1 MTKSLYAHQDISIDN
16 LPGEIWLDVPDLI
29 NCYRISNLGRVRR
42 LESEGKDKR
51 GYLRSRKEMI
61 IKPVRRSSWN
71 AFLKEERL
79 YLSVSLSKDRKTHN
93 WGLARLVCYCFV
105 EKFDLNDKNK
115 YVLYKDG
122 DPLNVTADN
131 LFVGTPKDKNLLM
144 QANGRKSDISKSLSP
159 EEIRLRQLKINQIK
173 KENGTYKISRYSV
186 TGKLLETYQNA
197 IVAGAAVKIFSGQIS
212 AAARDGHHTLTAG
225 GYIWRR
231 GSAPEIDV
239 TPLLERKSFGV
250 SPLLSQKKRVGQ
262 YDYQGKLVKTYST
275 VREAARAL
283 GITFGSI
290 HKVIS
295 GTRVTAGGY
304 VWRLSIKNSISV
316 KHLKPKKA
324 QKVSRYDLDG
334 KWIQTYNNVPEA
346 AKETQIFD
354 SEIYKVL
361 NDKALTAG
369 NFIWRYGES
378 LRIPMNTLRSHPRFK
393 KSVLERYL
401 KNKRKYAL
409 EAMQQEAVV

>member
-1 MTKSLYAHQDISIDN
+1 MTKSSYAHQVTTLAD
-16 LPGEIWLDVPDLI
+16 LPGEKWVDVPDLT
-29 NCYRISNLGRVRR
+29 NCYRVSNLGRVRR
-42 LESEGKDKR
+42 LQGQGKDKR
-51 GYLRSRKEMI
+51 GYMRFRKEMI
-61 IKPVRRSSWN
+61 ISPVKRSSWN
-71 AFLKEERL
+71 AFLKEERV
-79 YLSVSLSKDRKTHN
+79 YLGVSLVKEKKIHN

-105 EKFDLNDKNK
+105 QVFDLKDKNN

-122 DPLNVTADN
+122 DPMNVAADN
-131 LFVGTPKDKNLLM
+131 LYVGTPKDKNLLM
-144 QANGRKSDISKSLSP
+144 QSHGRKSDISRSLSS
-159 EEIRLRQLKINQIK
+159 EEIKLRQLKINAIK
-173 KENGTYKISRYSV
+173 KQNGTYKISRYSV

-197 IVAGAAVKIFSGQIS
+197 VVAGAAVKIFSGQIS
-212 AAARDGHHTLTAG
+212 AAAREGHHTLTAG

-231 GSAPEIDV
+231 GSEPEIDV
-239 TPLLERKSFGV
+239 APLLENKSFGM

-262 YDYQGKLVKTYST
+262 YDYSGKLINAYST
-275 VREAARAL
+275 VREAARAV

-295 GTRVTAGGY
+295 GKRITAGGFI
-304 VWRLSIKNSISV
+304 WRLSVKNTIPV

-346 AKETQIFD
+346 AKMTRVFD

-378 LRIPMNTLRSHPRFK
+378 LRIPMSTLRNHPKFK
-393 KSVLERYL
+393 KSVLEKYL
-401 KNKRKYAL
+401 KSKRQSNL
-409 EAMQQEAVV
+409 EAMMQEM